1 MARNKAPAVREQ
13 DRARKVA
20 PAVREQ
26 DRAHELNK
34 KKAPAE
40 KCSLREQDVLAKK
53 QAKIVREAEK
63 QQQAEAAALDAA
75 QAEAA
80 LQADASTRTFA
91 NQNEWFLRGAPLPVM
106 YPGEEPGA
114 QKSQ

>member
-53 QAKIVREAEK
+53 QAKKKRRKKEEIVSPSWPR
-63 QQQAEAAALDAA
+63 
-75 QAEAA
+75 
-80 LQADASTRTFA
+80 
-91 NQNEWFLRGAPLPVM
+91 FLGGG
-106 YPGEEPGA
+106 GEEL
-114 QKSQ
+114 

>member
-1 MARNKAPAVREQ
+1 LLNAREDLKEDLHAAAEHDDEERIAVQQPDMARNKAPAVREQ
-13 DRARKVA
+13 DRARKVV

-53 QAKIVREAEK
+53 QAKKKRRK
-63 QQQAEAAALDAA
+63 
-75 QAEAA
+75 
-80 LQADASTRTFA
+80 
-91 NQNEWFLRGAPLPVM
+91 N
-106 YPGEEPGA
+106 
-114 QKSQ
+114 

>member
-1 MARNKAPAVREQ
+1 LLSIAQRKGRSERRQLHAAAEHDDEERIAVQQPDMARNKAPAVREQ

-53 QAKIVREAEK
+53 QAKKKRRK
-63 QQQAEAAALDAA
+63 KK
-75 QAEAA
+75 
-80 LQADASTRTFA
+80 R
-91 NQNEWFLRGAPLPVM
+91 
-106 YPGEEPGA
+106 
-114 QKSQ
+114 